1 MKELRSWVW
10 IVSSFFIFMF
20 VACGSSGSGGSSSS
34 NTGTL
39 LLSLTDATTD
49 EYKAVYVTIDE
60 VKLHV
65 GDDENG
71 EWQVVAQP
79 EKTYNLLEL
88 VNGVLVTLGTAELDP
103 GHYTQMRLIIGDKP
117 DDGLNLFGLTH
128 DYANYI
134 IDSSDDIHELKIP
147 SAFQTGV
154 KLVHQFEI
162 IDSLA
167 TELILDFD
175 ASKSIVKA
183 GNSGQYL
190 LKPTIKVIDTM
201 DLAVVTGIVT
211 DDADPANDL
220 EGGMVTAQI
229 YNDSAPDEKDEVV
242 VHSSTYTDEGGHYKM
257 YLEPGDYYIV
267 AYKGKEDEDGPY
279 GPGCATIPAESNTSH
294 TQDFALG
301 AAVSTINIDGTVTI
315 NDSDPYQHVTISFR
329 KEGVCG
335 GDEWVELASFNV
347 AHGGTYSVDLPAG
360 TYRVV
365 ASTEGRAT
373 QGFDVDTDTTL
384 DINFPVGS

>member
-1 MKELRSWVW
+1 MKALRSWVW
-10 IVSSFFIFMF
+10 IVSSLFIFMF
-20 VACGSSGSGGSSSS
+20 VACGGSGSGGSSSS

-39 LLSLTDATTD
+39 SLSLTDAATD

-60 VKLHV
+60 VKVHV

-88 VNGVLVTLGTAELDP
+88 VNGVLVTLGITDLEP
-103 GHYTQMRLIIGDKP
+103 GLYTQMRLMIGDEP
-117 DDGLNLFGLTH
+117 DEGLNLFDEGH
-128 DYANYI
+128 PHANYI

-147 SAFQTGV
+147 SGFQTGV

-167 TELILDFD
+167 TELVLDFD

-201 DLAVVTGIVT
+201 DLAVVSGTVT
-211 DDADPANDL
+211 DDAAPAIDL
-220 EGGMVTAQI
+220 EGGMVTAQT

-242 VHSSTYTDEGGHYKM
+242 VHSSTFTDESGNYKM
-257 YLEPGDYYIV
+257 YLEPGTYNIV
-267 AYKGKEDEDGPY
+267 AYKEGYDPA
-279 GPGCATIPAESNTSH
+279 CTTILAESNTSH
-294 TQDFALG
+294 TQDFALS
-301 AAVSTINIDGTVTI
+301 AAAPTIDIDCTVTI
-315 NDSDPYQHVTISFR
+315 DDGEPDQHVTISFR

-335 GDEWVELASFNV
+335 GDEWVEVASFNV
-347 AHGGTYSVDLPAG
+347 ADVGTYSVNLPAG

-365 ASTEGRAT
+365 ASTEGRTT

-384 DINFPVGS
+384 DIDFPVET